1 MVKPK
6 NKTFIKITNQD
17 IFNEIKSLGDKVG
30 SINTRS
36 KINAA
41 GIGILFVAVLF
52 LLENVLGK
60 A

>member
-1 MVKPK
+1 MVKAK
-6 NKTFIKITNQD
+6 NKTFIKITNQMIYD
-17 IFNEIKSLGDKVG
+17 EIQDLGKSVG

-41 GIGILFVAVLF
+41 GIGILFIAVLF
-52 LLENVLGK
+52 ILENILGK

>member
-17 IFNEIKSLGDKVG
+17 IFDEIKALGVQVG

-41 GIGILFVAVLF
+41 GIMILFAAVLF
-52 LLENVLGK
+52 ILENIL
-60 A
+60 